1 MLDRKGSCMRYVWS
15 RFILL
20 VLVIEVVAF
29 AVYYQIGPSGMQD
42 LQRLRTIK
50 IATQDEIASMK
61 TENSNLQQQIE
72 VWQADSFLQEKF
84 AREKLALQKKDE
96 IIFFKT

>member
-1 MLDRKGSCMRYVWS
+1 MRYVWS

-20 VLVIEVVAF
+20 VLLIEVTAF

-50 IATQDEIASMK
+50 IATQDQIASMK
-61 TENSNLQQQIE
+61 TENSTLQQQIE
-72 VWQADSFLQEKF
+72 AWQNDAFLQEKF

-96 IIFFKT
+96 IIFFKA

>member
-1 MLDRKGSCMRYVWS
+1 MRYVWS